1 MAQVQALSIA
11 EIIAHT
17 KQQPLPKL
25 NIFQSSHQVK
35 ENFRFSFQVG
45 HTIPTY
51 DTEIRYGYKI
61 RKLEDVPVIW
71 QSGNRQ
77 SWPPLR
83 ILRDRTCPRSPAS
96 DRGLLWRVTA
106 AVAAAAI
113 AVVES
118 SLGSLRKREGLE
130 RRSGGEAVKTR
141 RRRSVGS

>member
-35 ENFRFSFQVG
+35 ENFRWDIRYRR
-45 HTIPTY
+45 TIRKY
-51 DTEIRYGYKI
+51 DTGIRYGNLKTFQLFG
-61 RKLEDVPVIW
+61 RVGTD
-71 QSGNRQ
+71 